1 VLKVQ
6 VTITEVLGAAV
17 TVDGLGGLVLS
28 CQFSGLSKCVGLSS
42 QKDNWELALKRFI
55 MKRSAPG
62 CCMRFFHVPYLG
74 YRLLATLLVLL
85 VLSSLTLAGNTPPPK
100 MSKETREEIVH
111 VFTAELVYIRAN
123 FPMGQTGLK
132 LRNGTVTPTGPE
144 LEHLMALWGPAA
156 KPGDRARIS
165 DVVFKDDHIHFE
177 INGGPVK
184 KQKWYQ
190 HITVVGSSASVPVAP
205 GDASA
210 NARGSF
216 VDLYFDKY
224 VPEIEGPELKQLLR
238 PVFDFDSKSAL
249 DAYLE
254 TVPPQ
259 VKEAI
264 KNHHVLVGMNHEMV
278 IYAMGRPPKK
288 VRETANEVEYEE
300 WIYGMPP
307 QDVDF
312 VRFVGDEVVRVESM
326 KVNGEK
332 IVRVEKEV
340 DLGAATVAKKQ
351 EERPVNAPTL
361 RRPGEEMPESTPANP
376 SSGPP
381 IAPVP
386 PPSGP
391 GSGPPPPDRVLA
403 PTPAMW

>member
-1 VLKVQ
+1 
-6 VTITEVLGAAV
+6 
-17 TVDGLGGLVLS
+17 
-28 CQFSGLSKCVGLSS
+28 
-42 QKDNWELALKRFI
+42 
-55 MKRSAPG
+55 
-62 CCMRFFHVPYLG
+62 MRFFDFPCLG

-123 FPMGQTGLK
+123 FPMGQTGLR
-132 LRNGTVTPTGPE
+132 LRDGTVTPTGPE

-190 HITVVGSSASVPVAP
+190 HITVVGSSASAPVAP

-300 WIYGMPP
+300 WIYGVPP

-312 VRFVGDEVVRVESM
+312 VRFVGDEVVRVETM

-332 IVRVEKEV
+332 MVRVDKEV
-340 DLGAATVAKKQ
+340 DLGAATVATKQ
-351 EERPVNAPTL
+351 EARPATAPTL

-376 SSGPP
+376 SSAPP
-381 IAPVP
+381 MAPAP

-391 GSGPPPPDRVLA
+391 GSGPPPPDRSFP
-403 PTPAMW
+403 PTPTMW